1 MITEIPAQQLDQ
13 ASNLRKAIG
22 SKRHLQVFSLLADS
36 ESREDALD
44 ALLSLN
50 QSELSQHLAH
60 LLRGGL
66 VSNNRQT
73 QTIYNW
79 LAGHEVRTIF

>member
-1 MITEIPAQQLDQ
+1 MISEIGAQQLDQ
-13 ASNLRKAIG
+13 ASNLRKAMG
-22 SKRHLQVFSLLADS
+22 SQRYLQVFSLLADG
-36 ESREDALD
+36 ESRVDALD
-44 ALLSLN
+44 ALLSLS

-60 LLRGGL
+60 LLRDGL

-79 LAGHEVRTIF
+79 LAGHEVRTIL